1 MMTRIT
7 RARAWIAANLKT
19 PVGAVLAALLLG
31 GTLTVVATVSD
42 PGGGQ
47 HTITIKVQGQNGQV
61 TVTAPQAAVKQ
72 AQAGL
77 ADHTG
82 SRSEDPAGV
91 PQKLLDAGQ
100 AQQESLAAT
109 DQLPIVTPDAAPSQ
123 RGCVTRL
130 VRNYSTRR
138 GVRPRWAVMHYTV
151 SPNRPGWS
159 DVDAVVA
166 WFDNPASQ
174 ASSNFV
180 IDGEGHCAY
189 IVRTSDKAWT
199 QAAANPLGWSIEFVA
214 LGTEPALTRPQLARA
229 AQVIHDQNR
238 VWQIP
243 NQLGSVAGCSVA
255 RGGII
260 DHAMLGLCGGG
271 HHDLQPLYGSPI
283 GGNTRAQN
291 TRRLATIIAAVR
303 ALDPKPVSAV
313 DRRTCARLNAWRQR
327 GRPAGHQVAVNVR
340 RRQALARRGVTCTPK
355 GPVRR

>member
-1 MMTRIT
+1 MDPT
-7 RARAWIAANLKT
+7 RARAWLAANLKPIT
-19 PVGAVLAALLLG
+19 AVVLALLAG
-31 GTLTVVATVSD
+31 ATITVVGSVTD

-47 HTITIKVQGQNGQV
+47 HTVTVVVSGQTGKV
-61 TVTAPQAAVKQ
+61 TVTAPRAAVQQ
-72 AQAGL
+72 AKSGL

-91 PQKLLDAGQ
+91 PRAELDAGQ
-100 AQQESLAAT
+100 TQQDKLAAT

-123 RGCVTRL
+123 PGCVTRL
-130 VRNYSTRR
+130 VRNYSSRR

-159 DVDAVVA
+159 DVNAVVA

-180 IDGEGHCAY
+180 IDGEGNCAY

-199 QAAANPLGWSIEFVA
+199 QAAGNPLGWSIEFVA
-214 LGTEPALTRPQLARA
+214 LGTESALTRAQLAKA
-229 AQVIHDQNR
+229 ARVIHDQNH

-243 NQLGSVAGCSVA
+243 NQLGAVSGCSVA

-271 HHDLQPLYGSPI
+271 HHDLQPLYGSRI
-283 GGNTRAQN
+283 SDNTRAAAVK
-291 TRRLATIIAAVR
+291 RLAAIIAAVR
-303 ALDPKPVSAV
+303 ALDPKPVTDV
-313 DRRTCARLNAWRQR
+313 DRRTCAKLNAWRRR

-340 RRQALARRGVTCTPK
+340 RRQALERRGVTCTAA
-355 GPVRR
+355 GPTRR